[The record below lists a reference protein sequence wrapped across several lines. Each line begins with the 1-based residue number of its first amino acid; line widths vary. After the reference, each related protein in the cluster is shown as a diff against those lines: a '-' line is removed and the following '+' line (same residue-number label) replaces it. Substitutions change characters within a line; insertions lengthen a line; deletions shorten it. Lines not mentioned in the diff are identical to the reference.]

1 MHVQPP
7 AKVAKSGF
15 RRSVMGKHEVA
26 SLSCRIYQRNVWAN
40 YVSVIVVII
49 VLANLIVTS
58 TSDIVVAAQKEGSQL
73 EDFVMGEVTGKRE
86 NILRID
92 SKEYSFFTDVI
103 VKDQNLTPRTLQDV
117 VPGTQVM
124 FHLKQGRIDQIII
137 LLPS

>member
-26 SLSCRIYQRNVWAN
+26 SLRCKIYQRN
-40 YVSVIVVII
+40 YVAAIAVVV
-49 VLANLIVTS
+49 VLTTFMVTS
-58 TSDIVVAAQKEGSQL
+58 LCNIVMAGQKEGSEI
-73 EDFVMGEVTGKRE
+73 EDFVMGEVTDKRE
-86 NILRID
+86 NVIRID
-92 SKEYSFFTDVI
+92 SKEYSFFADVI
-103 VKDQNLTPRTLQDV
+103 VKDQNLSPRALKDV